1 MKPFLG
7 AFLVSSCLL
16 PLRVSAQEIYSWIED
31 TGTIHIT
38 DNFLS
43 IPQKY
48 LDKIDKRRFPS
59 TNRAIH
65 HLTAR
70 TQLVSSARLI
80 VVPFTRRGN
89 RIIVEGIVN
98 GRSTIKFIL
107 DTGAD
112 LTIIPRSLVQQ
123 SGISV
128 DSSITV
134 PLTGIGGTV
143 IRPLVKI
150 DSLKV
155 GEAEVRNL
163 GGVIIE
169 EATLT
174 EHGLLGGNFLREF
187 WVAIDYTENL
197 LILDRR
203 VGTGK

>member
-1 MKPFLG
+1 MKTFLG
-7 AFLVSSCLL
+7 AFLVSTCLL
-16 PLRVSAQEIYSWIED
+16 PVGVSAQEIYSWIED

-48 LDKIDKRRFPS
+48 LDKMEKRRFPS
-59 TNRAIH
+59 TNKAIH

-70 TQLVSSARLI
+70 TQLVSSDRVI

-89 RIIVEGIVN
+89 KVIVEGIVN

-112 LTIIPRSLVQQ
+112 LTIIPRSLVPQ

-128 DSSITV
+128 DSSTAV
-134 PLTGIGGTV
+134 SVTGIGGTV
-143 IRPLVKI
+143 NSSLVKI

-155 GEAEVRNL
+155 GKAEVKNL
-163 GGVIIE
+163 DGVIIE
-169 EATLT
+169 EAPLAGY
-174 EHGLLGGNFLREF
+174 GLLGGNFLREF
-187 WVAIDYTENL
+187 RVAID
-197 LILDRR
+197 ILDRR
-203 VGTGK
+203 VGTGEINPIN

>member
-1 MKPFLG
+1 MKLFLG
-7 AFLVSSCLL
+7 AFLVSFCLL
-16 PLRVSAQEIYSWIED
+16 SVGVSAQEIYHWVEEN
-31 TGTIHIT
+31 GRIHFT
-38 DNFLS
+38 DNYLS
-43 IPQKY
+43 IPQIY
-48 LDKIDKRRFPS
+48 LDKVEKRRFLS
-59 TNRAIH
+59 TNRAAHQLI
-65 HLTAR
+65 LR

-89 RIIVEGIVN
+89 KIIVEGIVN

-128 DSSITV
+128 DSSSTV
-134 PLTGIGGTV
+134 PLTGISGTV
-143 IRPLVKI
+143 ISPLVKI

-155 GEAEVRNL
+155 GEAEVRKL
-163 GGVIIE
+163 DGVIIE
-169 EATLT
+169 ESTLPG
-174 EHGLLGGNFLREF
+174 HGLLGGNFLREF

-203 VGTGK
+203 MGTGM